1 MKFAN
6 MGSADR
12 IIRFIVGAALL
23 AAVFLGKIDSSTPLG
38 IGAIIVGAVFV
49 LTAVF
54 AFCPA
59 YLPFGLKT
67 NKKKEA

>member
-12 IIRFIVGAALL
+12 IIRLIIGAALL
-23 AAVFLGKIDSSTPLG
+23 AAVYFGKIDHSTPLG
-38 IGAIIVGAVFV
+38 IIAIIVGAVFIV
-49 LTAVF
+49 TAVI

-59 YLPFGLKT
+59 YLPLGIRT
-67 NKKKEA
+67 RKKS

>member
-12 IIRFIVGAALL
+12 IIRLIIGAALL
-23 AAVFLGKIDSSTPLG
+23 AAVFLGKVDASTPLG
-38 IGAIIVGAVFV
+38 IVVIIVGAVFV

-59 YLPFGLKT
+59 YLPFGIKT
-67 NKKKEA
+67 TKKKEA